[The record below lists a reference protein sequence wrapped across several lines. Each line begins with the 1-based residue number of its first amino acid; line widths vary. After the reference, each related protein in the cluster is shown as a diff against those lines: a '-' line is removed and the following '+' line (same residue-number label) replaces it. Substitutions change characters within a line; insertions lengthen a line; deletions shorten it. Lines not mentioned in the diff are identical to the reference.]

1 MGKWWDAVGSVL
13 FPAALRRPP
22 AVQSSICAPS
32 VATLHSVVPVSAS
45 KDIGKPLPARGRCNR
60 RSTLS
65 VCPPSA
71 VVLTRNGN
79 QSQALEEG
87 RAGAVL
93 WANGNQCKASV
104 TEGTWENWVYLARAG
119 GPVRAALPEGYP
131 PVENLE
137 PDGAPFPEIL
147 STLTLRHV
155 FIDRCLRFV
164 RVCHAMSSLGNEERI
179 AKCVSIG
186 AF

>member
-1 MGKWWDAVGSVL
+1 MLLSPFYFRQHFGALPPSNHQY
-13 FPAALRRPP
+13 ALRRVAGPRVAQGCVFGVRIERYWQTP
-22 AVQSSICAPS
+22 SS
-32 VATLHSVVPVSAS
+32 
-45 KDIGKPLPARGRCNR
+45 RGRCNR

-65 VCPPSA
+65 VCPPSVA
-71 VVLTRNGN
+71 GLTRNGN

-147 STLTLRHV
+147 PTLTLRHV

-164 RVCHAMSSLGNEERI
+164 RVCHAMSVSDRRERQ
-179 AKCVSIG
+179 ANGFYLACSR
-186 AF
+186 